1 MGIYEQDYRRR
12 ISLRQGT
19 NSLMT
24 LIAINLA
31 VFVIFAFIRAVY
43 YFSAGPNGNGLFE
56 IHIMRWFTLPADLHE
71 LARRPWTV
79 ITHMFVHD
87 FGSDA
92 SGIWHILGNMLWL
105 WAFGQILQD
114 LTGNKKVFPVFFY
127 GGIAGAIAFVT
138 AYNLL
143 PGLRMQGPMPSALG
157 ASAGVM
163 AIAVATTTIAP
174 GYRIFPMI
182 MGGFPLWILTVLFVV
197 IDLATIPTGLNTG
210 GHIAH
215 LAGAAM
221 GYFFIFLV
229 RRGFDLSDGMNNF
242 FDWINNL
249 FNPDK
254 PKKGKHIKTELF
266 YKSKAAPFKK
276 TPNLTQQKV
285 DEILDKIN
293 QKGYH
298 FLSDE
303 EKELLKRAS
312 EEDL

>member
-12 ISLRQGT
+12 ISLRQGMG
-19 NSLMT
+19 SLMM
-24 LIAINLA
+24 LIAVNLA
-31 VFVIFAFIRAVY
+31 VFVIFAFIKAIY
-43 YFSAGPNGNGLFE
+43 YFSAGENGNLLFQQN
-56 IHIMRWFTLPADLHE
+56 ILKWFVLPADLHD
-71 LARRPWTV
+71 LVRRPWTI
-79 ITHMFVHD
+79 ITHMFIHEGV
-87 FGSDA
+87 
-92 SGIWHILGNMLWL
+92 WHILGNMLWL
-105 WAFGQILQD
+105 WAFGQILED
-114 LTGNKKVFPVFFY
+114 LTGNRKVIPVFLY
-127 GGIAGAIAFVT
+127 GGLAGALGFVL

-143 PGLRMQGPMPSALG
+143 PGLQQLPALPTALG

-174 GYRIFPMI
+174 GYRLFPMI
-182 MGGFPLWILTVLFVV
+182 MGGFPLWILTVIFVI
-197 IDLATIPTGLNTG
+197 IDLATIPSGSNTG

-215 LAGAAM
+215 LSGAAM

-229 RRGFDLSDGMNNF
+229 RRGIDLSDGINRF
-242 FDWINNL
+242 FDWIGNL
-249 FNPDK
+249 FNPDR
-254 PKKGKHIKTELF
+254 PRRGRNMKTELF
-266 YKSKAAPFKK
+266 YRSKAKPFKK